1 MKSLAL
7 IFLSGFFL
15 TCLFTTANAAEDQIV
30 IEDLTPAQLR
40 GEIKKIESELYRVFN
55 AENEN
60 DDLDIICRK
69 YKPTGS
75 NIRKEACEPKFITD
89 RRGEN
94 AADAQL
100 GYDTILMPTELQN
113 SPRPELEA
121 FTEAMNA
128 LINENQYF
136 KELNAIL
143 GALREQL
150 EETTS

>member
-60 DDLDIICRK
+60 DEFDIICRK
-69 YKPTGS
+69 YKPTDS
-75 NIRKEACEPKFITD
+75 NIRKEACEPKFVTD
-89 RRGEN
+89 KRGEN
-94 AADAQL
+94 ATDAQL
-100 GYDTILMPTELQN
+100 GYDSILMPEALQ
-113 SPRPELEA
+113 SALKPELEA
-121 FTEAMNA
+121 FTEAMNT